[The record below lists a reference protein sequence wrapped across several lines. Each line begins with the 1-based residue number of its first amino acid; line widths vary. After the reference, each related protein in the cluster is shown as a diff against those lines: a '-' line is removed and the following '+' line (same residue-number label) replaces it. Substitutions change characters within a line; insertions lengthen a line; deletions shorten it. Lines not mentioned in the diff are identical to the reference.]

1 MNTLANSSEAH
12 VEEIIKAL
20 KALPQCIKASAEAT
34 KMSTTSK
41 VVKSRS
47 KKERAKQEYGTE
59 KAYSD
64 TPQAI
69 EIAGDDLCGTSQSRT
84 GKVASRLALHRWSL
98 LAREVSRLA
107 LNKSSAIAGDILM
120 RKVLTLGTRRE

>member
-1 MNTLANSSEAH
+1 MRSSSKLTLSISFHQIQTIGTFIAMATAAPQVLDLMNTLADASEAH

-59 KAYSD
+59 EEAYSD
-64 TPQAI
+64 ITLQ
-69 EIAGDDLCGTSQSRT
+69 THSSR
-84 GKVASRLALHRWSL
+84 
-98 LAREVSRLA
+98 
-107 LNKSSAIAGDILM
+107 
-120 RKVLTLGTRRE
+120 